1 MAYNYFPTGYQPY
14 SVVPSQQNST
24 QQNARIFVQGET
36 GAKGYLVAPN
46 STVVLWDTESPTI
59 YIKSAD
65 TSGMPSMRVLDYQ
78 ERGVQETP
86 NVEYAT
92 KEDIDALRKEIEK
105 MREKEAKK
113 K

>member
-1 MAYNYFPTGYQPY
+1 MAFNYFPTGYQPY
-14 SVVPSQQNST
+14 AVAPT
-24 QQNARIFVQGET
+24 QQNANQQNSRIFVQGET

-46 STVVLWDTESPTI
+46 SSVVLWDTESPTI

-65 TSGMPSMRVLDYQ
+65 ASGMPSMRIFDYQ

-92 KEDIDALRKEIEK
+92 KSDIEALKNEIEK
-105 MREKEAKK
+105 LRGKESKK
-113 K
+113 